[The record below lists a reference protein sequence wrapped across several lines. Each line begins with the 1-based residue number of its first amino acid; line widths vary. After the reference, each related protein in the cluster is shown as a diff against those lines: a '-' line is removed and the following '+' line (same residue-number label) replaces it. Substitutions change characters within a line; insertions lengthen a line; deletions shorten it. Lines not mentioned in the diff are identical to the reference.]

1 MAICEK
7 EKIMSSIRDCLNFLF
22 DWVLTL
28 LPACLLGCL
37 GGALLACV
45 GHILTI
51 VHVLVLGI
59 GLSVVGS
66 MLAILAGL
74 WVSRDGKDYLG
85 RTEWVVALY
94 LAALVSSA
102 YLLT

>member
-1 MAICEK
+1 
-7 EKIMSSIRDCLNFLF
+7 MSHLKDFIGFLI
-22 DWVLTL
+22 DWMLAL

-45 GHILTI
+45 GNALT
-51 VHVLVLGI
+51 VLHVIALGI

-74 WVSRDGKDYLG
+74 WVSLDGKSYLG
-85 RTEWVVALY
+85 RTEWVVAVY
-94 LAALVSSA
+94 LVALVASG
-102 YLLT
+102 YLCM